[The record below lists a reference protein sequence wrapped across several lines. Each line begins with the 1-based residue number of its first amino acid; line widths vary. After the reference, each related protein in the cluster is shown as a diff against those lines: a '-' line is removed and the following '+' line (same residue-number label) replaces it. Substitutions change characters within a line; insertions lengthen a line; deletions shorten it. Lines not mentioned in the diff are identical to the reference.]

1 MFVWF
6 LIIAL
11 LNITYSFYWANNNI
25 SEYNTHNDNYLDNI
39 KNIINTDDTYINF
52 DINTGNTYIDL
63 NINKTVDS
71 FTNIWITFNINRNND
86 SKYKMN
92 RILYI

>member
-11 LNITYSFYWANNNI
+11 FNITYSHYWSNNNVSKYI
-25 SEYNTHNDNYLDNI
+25 TVNDNYLEQNNDN
-39 KNIINTDDTYINF
+39 TYINF
-52 DINTGNTYIDL
+52 DINTDNTYIDI
-63 NINKTVDS
+63 NINKTNDN
-71 FTNIWITFNINRNND
+71 FPNIWITFNINMDNNN

-92 RILYI
+92 QFLYIE